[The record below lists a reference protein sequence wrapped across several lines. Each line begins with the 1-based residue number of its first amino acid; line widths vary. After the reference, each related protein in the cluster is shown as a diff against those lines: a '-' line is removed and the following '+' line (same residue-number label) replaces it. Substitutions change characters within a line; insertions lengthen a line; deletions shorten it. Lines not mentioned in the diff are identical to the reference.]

1 MTLSAERL
9 IQCEA
14 AKRFLADPHFN
25 ALLDRIAE
33 DATRDAIF
41 LTDPLSREASRQL
54 ILAIKRVWE
63 ELQADAE
70 APEADAAATQHAASM
85 E

>member
-1 MTLSAERL
+1 MPLSAERL

-14 AKRFLADPHFN
+14 AKRFIADPHFN

-33 DATRDAIF
+33 EATRNAVFLDDAT
-41 LTDPLSREASRQL
+41 PREASRPF
-54 ILAIKRVWE
+54 ILAINRVSE
-63 ELQADAE
+63 ELHADAE
-70 APEADAAATQHAASM
+70 APEADAAATLHAQSM

>member
-14 AKRFLADPHFN
+14 AKRFIADPHFN

-33 DATRDAIF
+33 DATRNAIF
-41 LTDPLSREASRQL
+41 LDDAPRREASRQL

-70 APEADAAATQHAASM
+70 APEADAAATQHAQSM

>member
-25 ALLDRIAE
+25 ALIDRIAE
-33 DATRDAIF
+33 EATRNAVFLDDA
-41 LTDPLSREASRQL
+41 LNREANRQL
-54 ILAIKRVWE
+54 VLALRRVWE

-70 APEADAAATQHAASM
+70 AHEADAVVARHAQSM

>member
-1 MTLSAERL
+1 VPLSAERL

-14 AKRFLADPHFN
+14 AKRFIADPHFN

-33 DATRDAIF
+33 DATRNAIF
-41 LTDPLSREASRQL
+41 LEDASNREANRQL

-70 APEADAAATQHAASM
+70 APEAEASISAHAQSM

>member
-1 MTLSAERL
+1 VPLSAERL

-25 ALLDRIAE
+25 ALIDRIAE
-33 DATRDAIF
+33 EATRNAVF
-41 LTDPLSREASRQL
+41 LDDTAAREANRQL
-54 ILAIKRVWE
+54 VLALRRVWE

-70 APEADAAATQHAASM
+70 APEADAAVARHAQSM

>member
-14 AKRFLADPHFN
+14 AKRFIADPHFN
-25 ALLDRIAE
+25 ALLDRMANEATKNAVFLE
-33 DATRDAIF
+33 DA
-41 LTDPLSREASRQL
+41 SNREAARQL
-54 ILAIKRVWE
+54 VLALRRIWQ

-70 APEADAAATQHAASM
+70 APEADAAATLHSQSM

>member
-14 AKRFLADPHFN
+14 AKRFIADPHFN
-25 ALLDRIAE
+25 ALINRLADE
-33 DATRDAIF
+33 ATKNAIF
-41 LTDPLSREASRQL
+41 LDEAPAREACRQLVLALSRIWQ
-54 ILAIKRVWE
+54 
-63 ELQADAE
+63 ELEADAE
-70 APEADAAATQHAASM
+70 APEADAAATLHAQSM

>member
-14 AKRFLADPHFN
+14 AKRFIADPHFN

-33 DATRDAIF
+33 DATRNAIF
-41 LTDPLSREASRQL
+41 LDDATQREANRQL

-70 APEADAAATQHAASM
+70 APEAEASSRAHAQSM

>member
-14 AKRFLADPHFN
+14 AKRFIADPHFN

-33 DATRDAIF
+33 DATRNAIF
-41 LTDPLSREASRQL
+41 LDDATQREANRQL

-70 APEADAAATQHAASM
+70 APEAEASATAHAASM